1 MDAEKHYLKGQ
12 YSAAAGSENDLKT
25 ISYKIGGLVFTGQH
39 QEARLL
45 YKGYVTNLPIEAQV
59 VANFHLGLSY
69 TRTSEYE
76 KGREYFVNNLLLVRA
91 QPVSLVAQFFAY
103 QGSSFYRFF
112 FSEHRKSQT
121 HAEKGYGCLLQMQ
134 KAPPLL
140 LGLSLDI
147 QAHNKIQLGYINQ
160 GLKLFEKALAVTGAN
175 HLHDLFSE
183 IEISYFNYR
192 SEFSLN
198 LSDHIRTLQKRLD
211 ESRNQNDYSNSATAL
226 QVAKLYLLQGQFHR
240 AHNFLNSHFDVIYK
254 NQNKRKIAILNTL
267 MAQLVFYKGQFLEA
281 LSLINVALGQLNS
294 DVDRSLFLPL
304 LGLKIRCLKF
314 LGKDFEE
321 ELSSSEKLI
330 QKIDRTININIQ
342 NRISNSIQDRK
353 LGEDPL
359 GDLFDKVHKRT
370 PGALLEILESGVLLL
385 VFQLFELN
393 PNRKYIIICEA
404 ENTTLLVDSR
414 QVVNTGKSL
423 TRLQIDILNK
433 LYLGPCTKS
442 HLIESIWGYDYDP
455 LRHDSLVYT
464 AIGRIRKIMEPNGSW
479 LYSDDN
485 HYSLAH
491 EVEVVAPQV
500 SVKSTQP
507 TASQKPVE
515 IQNLNHRQLQM
526 LAEGHTTALSA
537 SQYGEIWNVTRMT
550 ALRDLSELVEKGM
563 VVKLGRGKA
572 TRYQLI

>member
-1 MDAEKHYLKGQ
+1 MKAQELYLKGH
-12 YSAAAGSENDLKT
+12 YSEAAASKNDLKT

-45 YKGYVTNLPIEAQV
+45 HKAYVTELSIEDEI

-76 KGREYFVNNLLLVRA
+76 KGRQYFVQNLLLIRSKS
-91 QPVSLVAQFFAY
+91 VSLVARFFAY

-112 FSEHRKSQT
+112 FSEHKKSQT

-147 QAHNKIQLGYINQ
+147 QAHNKIQMGFINQ
-160 GLKLFEKALAVTGAN
+160 GLKSFEKALAITGAN

-192 SEFSLN
+192 SEFSLDLN
-198 LSDHIRTLQKRLD
+198 NQIKKLQKRLN

-226 QVAKLYLLQGQFHR
+226 QVAKLYLLQGQFKK
-240 AHNFLNSHFDVIYK
+240 AHDFLNSHFDVIYK

-281 LSLINVALGQLNS
+281 LSLINVALGQLHS

-314 LGKDFEE
+314 LGKDFDG
-321 ELSSSEKLI
+321 ELKTSQKLI

-342 NRISNSIQDRK
+342 NRISNAIQDRK
-353 LGEDPL
+353 MGEDPL

-370 PGALLEILESGVLLL
+370 PGVLNDILEAGVLLL
-385 VFQLFELN
+385 VFELFELN
-393 PNRKYIIICEA
+393 PKRKYIIICEA
-404 ENTTLLVDSR
+404 ENTTLMVDDQ
-414 QVVNTGKSL
+414 QVVDTGKSL
-423 TRLQIDILNK
+423 TRLQIEILNK
-433 LYLGPCTKS
+433 IYQGPCTKS
-442 HLIESIWGYDYDP
+442 KLIESIWGYQYDP
-455 LRHDSLVYT
+455 LRHDSLIYT
-464 AIGRIRKIMEPNGSW
+464 AIGRIRKILEPYGAW

-491 EVEVVAPQV
+491 EVELLAPLTP
-500 SVKSTQP
+500 VKSSRPQRP
-507 TASQKPVE
+507 QKPVE
-515 IQNLNHRQLQM
+515 TQNLNHRQLQM
-526 LAEGHTTALSA
+526 LAEGYASPLSV

-550 ALRDLSELVEKGM
+550 ALRDLSELLEKGM
-563 VVKLGRGKA
+563 VTKMGRGKA
-572 TRYQLI
+572 TRYQFI